1 MPRTVHTPPVARGQN
16 PPGGLARVPCVP
28 AVATTLALAVCGEAT
43 PPGST
48 ADVVIDTIGDTV
60 AVRTVSGSVWQGS
73 ATLVPETSIGE
84 LDGPDEYL
92 FGNISSIA
100 VDDEH
105 TVYVF
110 DGQAREVRVF
120 DSGGTYIRTLGGPGE
135 GPGEFSRVEAIAVLP
150 DGRLVVRDAGTKH
163 IKLFGPGPDDT
174 DQWSYSVSNTMSY
187 GSTPLYTDVHGRTFQ
202 ADPQWNTADQIV
214 VFGPDGTQVDKFPEP
229 WGDYEEP
236 SSFPIPFLPFGHWA
250 VHPAGH
256 LITGFPSDYRIDV
269 IRDDGVLRIERAA
282 EPARVSGDERTY
294 YRDMITGQQQE
305 MSPGWR
311 WQGPAIPEHK
321 PYFEDFI
328 AGRQGRIWVRL
339 ATESRPVD
347 NPRYDPDRPGS
358 SPVVWRSH
366 LRYDVFEGDGT
377 YLGAIEP
384 PSGFSAWPT
393 PVFDGDRVWAAA
405 RDELGV
411 GRVVRYRIEV
421 GSAPG
426 G

>member
-16 PPGGLARVPCVP
+16 PPGGLARVLCVP
-28 AVATTLALAVCGEAT
+28 AVAATLALAVCGEAT

-163 IKLFGPGPDDT
+163 IRGRAHLLPRHDHRSTTGNESGVALAGAGDPGT
-174 DQWSYSVSNTMSY
+174 QAVFR
-187 GSTPLYTDVHGRTFQ
+187 GLHCRTPGAHLGETGHGIASGGQSALRPRPSGQFPRGVAVASALRRLRGGWHLSGCNRAAKWVLRL
-202 ADPQWNTADQIV
+202 ADP
-214 VFGPDGTQVDKFPEP
+214 G
-229 WGDYEEP
+229 
-236 SSFPIPFLPFGHWA
+236 L
-250 VHPAGH
+250 
-256 LITGFPSDYRIDV
+256 
-269 IRDDGVLRIERAA
+269 
-282 EPARVSGDERTY
+282 
-294 YRDMITGQQQE
+294 
-305 MSPGWR
+305 
-311 WQGPAIPEHK
+311 
-321 PYFEDFI
+321 
-328 AGRQGRIWVRL
+328 
-339 ATESRPVD
+339 
-347 NPRYDPDRPGS
+347 
-358 SPVVWRSH
+358 
-366 LRYDVFEGDGT
+366 
-377 YLGAIEP
+377 
-384 PSGFSAWPT
+384 
-393 PVFDGDRVWAAA
+393 
-405 RDELGV
+405 
-411 GRVVRYRIEV
+411 
-421 GSAPG
+421 
-426 G
+426 